1 MEVSKCRRRS
11 RRRDFGRVL
20 AAKSCSRSSVHVF
33 FWVTCPTRMH
43 TRRYAHNHSGCAK
56 CLQAVPVLMSGE
68 TWPGRVFVQT
78 AFIFFG
84 FAFVCLFPHFFYL
97 CLIYLISLFFPFI
110 ASFFLF
116 YSFVLVDSL
125 FLQFILYLLIS
136 FFHPIFILSL
146 NSFTLTSFIFPSFSF
161 LI

>member
-1 MEVSKCRRRS
+1 MSKCRRRS

-43 TRRYAHNHSGCAK
+43 TRRYTHNHSGCAK

-68 TWPGRVFVQT
+68 TWPGRVFVQA

-97 CLIYLISLFFPFI
+97 CLIYFNFFIFSSHCFLFLVLFLCAGRLFVSPIHPFF
-110 ASFFLF
+110 AHFFL
-116 YSFVLVDSL
+116 SSHIH
-125 FLQFILYLLIS
+125 FIS
-136 FFHPIFILSL
+136 
-146 NSFTLTSFIFPSFSF
+146 
-161 LI
+161 